1 MAGDKEV
8 ADRLRQARVAAG
20 YDSAAEAADA
30 LDMREPSYAAHENGG
45 RAFSLQ
51 KAVEY
56 AKFFDVNLVWLATG
70 AGPIKGPPPIAAE
83 HHNLLD
89 GLPAQAREQL
99 TNLAALLRNP
109 PKEPHNSGE

>member
-45 RAFSLQ
+45 RAISLR

-70 AGPIKGPPPIAAE
+70 EHPIKGTPPTAPE
-83 HHNLLD
+83 HRDLFD
-89 GLPAQAREQL
+89 GLDQRAREQL
-99 TNLAALLRNP
+99 TDLAALLRNL
-109 PKEPHNSGE
+109 PKEPGK